1 MKVVA
6 PFSVIRS
13 LVPVLCQFFEQAAAF
28 SPATIRLGRA
38 GRYTKS
44 SSRTLKKKDLA
55 SRGVFSVLVF
65 FFNEANKFPS
75 FHFQGFGYLENH
87 FERWAHLAAFKAA
100 DMRMRIH
107 IKAFRKSLL
116 RKSFLAPFVA
126 KHSAKI
132 LQGVHIL
139 FLFGGRIQRLFH
151 GRKNF
156 GRRDFQRFGKQKKR
170 FHPDA
175 GLPLLENTTGE

>member
-1 MKVVA
+1 MEVVA

-13 LVPVLCQFFEQAAAF
+13 LVPVLCQFLRRRLSVPSA
-28 SPATIRLGRA
+28 IRLGRE
-38 GRYTKS
+38 GWHIKS
-44 SSRTLKKKDLA
+44 SSGTLKKKDLA

-100 DMRMRIH
+100 DMRMRTH

-132 LQGVHIL
+132 LQGVHTL
-139 FLFGGRIQRLFH
+139 KLAL
-151 GRKNF
+151 
-156 GRRDFQRFGKQKKR
+156 
-170 FHPDA
+170 
-175 GLPLLENTTGE
+175 

>member
-6 PFSVIRS
+6 PFSVIRKA
-13 LVPVLCQFFEQAAAF
+13 VPVLCQFLRRRRLFRHPRYGWGEQD
-28 SPATIRLGRA
+28 ATQ
-38 GRYTKS
+38 K
-44 SSRTLKKKDLA
+44 LKRNFKEKDLA

-75 FHFQGFGYLENH
+75 FHVQGFGYLENH

-100 DMRMRIH
+100 DMRMRTH

-116 RKSFLAPFVA
+116 RKSFFAPFVA

-132 LQGVHIL
+132 LQGVHTL
-139 FLFGGRIQRLFH
+139 KLAL
-151 GRKNF
+151 
-156 GRRDFQRFGKQKKR
+156 
-170 FHPDA
+170 
-175 GLPLLENTTGE
+175 

>member
-28 SPATIRLGRA
+28 CSICYAAGKRRA
-38 GRYTKS
+38 LHKS
-44 SSRTLKKKDLA
+44 SSGTLKKKDLA

-100 DMRMRIH
+100 DMRMRTH

-116 RKSFLAPFVA
+116 RKPFLAPFVA

-139 FLFGGRIQRLFH
+139 KLAL
-151 GRKNF
+151 
-156 GRRDFQRFGKQKKR
+156 
-170 FHPDA
+170 
-175 GLPLLENTTGE
+175 